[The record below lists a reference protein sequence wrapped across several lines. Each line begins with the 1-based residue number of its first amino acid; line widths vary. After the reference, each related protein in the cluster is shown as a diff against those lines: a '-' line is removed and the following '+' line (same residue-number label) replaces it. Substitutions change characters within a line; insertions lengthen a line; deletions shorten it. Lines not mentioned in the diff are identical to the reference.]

1 VIEAVEAMT
10 DDGYPDRQPGV
21 ADDPGPDRTRLFLGG
36 GLAVVLL
43 AVIGASGGW
52 ILAGDADPATPPV
65 AAGTSAPASSDSA
78 AADVPPPTR
87 PGRSPTG
94 TRTTTPAGL
103 TVPDLVGR
111 DFEQARQELHDR
123 KLGWR
128 LVFGTGSGRN
138 VERTSP
144 APGTPVR
151 RGVTVTLWVAGP
163 PPTVSV
169 PDLVAQDCGDAAN
182 DLVAAGLYP
191 RYRTGRRG
199 PVTAQDPVA
208 GSSARWNDQVAL
220 TCGDDP
226 SPGPTVTP
234 SPAP

>member
-1 VIEAVEAMT
+1 MT
-10 DDGYPDRQPGV
+10 DDGYPGRQPGV
-21 ADDPGPDRTRLFLGG
+21 AGDPGPDRTRLFLGG

-52 ILAGDADPATPPV
+52 ILAGDADPPPPPV
-65 AAGTSAPASSDSA
+65 TAGTSAPAPSDRT
-78 AADVPPPTR
+78 PTEAT
-87 PGRSPTG
+87 PSKPERSPTG
-94 TRTTTPAGL
+94 TRTTTPSGL
-103 TVPDLVGR
+103 TVPDLVGT
-111 DFEQARQELHDR
+111 DFVQARRELHDR

-163 PPTVSV
+163 PPPVPV
-169 PDLVAQDCGDAAN
+169 PDLIAQDCGDAAN

-191 RYRTGRRG
+191 QYRTGRRG
-199 PVTAQDPVA
+199 PVTAQDPAA

-226 SPGPTVTP
+226 SAGPTVTP
-234 SPAP
+234 PPAP

>member
-1 VIEAVEAMT
+1 MT
-10 DDGYPDRQPGV
+10 DDGYPGRQPGLV
-21 ADDPGPDRTRLFLGG
+21 GDPGPDRTRLFLGG

-52 ILAGDADPATPPV
+52 ILAGDADPPTPPV
-65 AAGTSAPASSDSA
+65 TAGTSAPAPSDRT
-78 AADVPPPTR
+78 PTEAT
-87 PGRSPTG
+87 PSKPERSPTG

-103 TVPDLVGR
+103 TVPDLVGT
-111 DFEQARQELHDR
+111 DFVQARRELHDR

-163 PPTVSV
+163 PPAVPV
-169 PDLVAQDCGDAAN
+169 PDLIAQDCGDAAN

-199 PVTAQDPVA
+199 PVTAQDPAA

-226 SPGPTVTP
+226 SAGPTVTP
-234 SPAP
+234 PPAP

>member
-1 VIEAVEAMT
+1 MT
-10 DDGYPDRQPGV
+10 DDGYPDGQPG
-21 ADDPGPDRTRLFLGG
+21 AADPGPDRTRLVLGG

-43 AVIGASGGW
+43 AVVGASGGW
-52 ILAGDADPATPPV
+52 ILAGDADPSTPP
-65 AAGTSAPASSDSA
+65 AATGTSAPASSGGTPTHA
-78 AADVPPPTR
+78 PPSTR
-87 PGRSPTG
+87 PERSPTG

-103 TVPDLVGR
+103 TVPDLVGT
-111 DFEQARQELHDR
+111 DFERARGALHDR

-144 APGTPVR
+144 APGTAVR
-151 RGVTVTLWVAGP
+151 PGVTVTLWVAGP
-163 PPTVSV
+163 APAVSV
-169 PDLVAQDCGDAAN
+169 PDLLAQDCGDAAN

-199 PVTAQDPVA
+199 PVTAQDPVP

-220 TCGDDP
+220 TCGDEP
-226 SPGPTVTP
+226 STTTATPPPTP
-234 SPAP
+234 